1 MGVLLF
7 LSLSMPP
14 LVLVRDSERLMG
26 TFVMYVESH
35 VCIFTLFACMCRES
49 VAQQC
54 LNPSH
59 LKLIVIVT
67 LVTRDAA
74 VGHKM

>member
-26 TFVMYVESH
+26 TFVMYVDGLCMYTYL
-35 VCIFTLFACMCRES
+35 VCLYVSRVSGSAM
-49 VAQQC
+49 
-54 LNPSH
+54 LNH
-59 LKLIVIVT
+59 LI
-67 LVTRDAA
+67 
-74 VGHKM
+74 